1 MRCHQQEHRGPR
13 PSDISIGYLQRLNA
27 SLHLLRDQQP
37 EEYQRAMALLAAMVE
52 HNRAGT
58 PAPAAGDPSR

>member
-27 SLHLLRDQQP
+27 SLHRLRDQQP
-37 EEYQRAMALLAAMVE
+37 EEYQRAMALLAATVE
-52 HNRAGT
+52 HTR
-58 PAPAAGDPSR
+58 AGDPGAGSG